1 MINIIG
7 LGPGEFDYITK
18 IGEKLIYASDILIGG
33 KRNLESIKDFNG
45 EKIILSNNLKEILD
59 FIKNKINEHVAI
71 VDNSFDD
78 EKKLIKVLEKLQVET
93 AIYAN
98 LVTIY
103 TNAKTQEITDEI
115 INSVKN
121 IDADTINKTINQF
134 SNFANKN

>member
-1 MINIIG
+1 MSEINV
-7 LGPGEFDYITK
+7 LDKFLE
-18 IGEKLIYASDILIGG
+18 
-33 KRNLESIKDFNG
+33 NL
-45 EKIILSNNLKEILD
+45 
-59 FIKNKINEHVAI
+59 KNKINEHVAI

-78 EKKLIKVLEKLQVET
+78 EEKLNNVLEKLQVET
-93 AIYAN
+93 SIYAN

-121 IDADTINKTINQF
+121 IDADTINKTMNQF

>member
-1 MINIIG
+1 MNEISI
-7 LGPGEFDYITK
+7 
-18 IGEKLIYASDILIGG
+18 SDKFLE
-33 KRNLESIKDFNG
+33 NL
-45 EKIILSNNLKEILD
+45 
-59 FIKNKINEHVAI
+59 KNKINEHVAI
-71 VDNSFDD
+71 ADNYFDDD
-78 EKKLIKVLEKLQVET
+78 EKLTKVLEKLQAET

-134 SNFANKN
+134 SNFANNN

>member
-1 MINIIG
+1 MSELNV
-7 LGPGEFDYITK
+7 
-18 IGEKLIYASDILIGG
+18 SDKFLE
-33 KRNLESIKDFNG
+33 NL
-45 EKIILSNNLKEILD
+45 
-59 FIKNKINEHVAI
+59 KNKINEHVAI
-71 VDNSFDD
+71 ADNYFDDD
-78 EKKLIKVLEKLQVET
+78 EKLTKVLEKLQVET

-121 IDADTINKTINQF
+121 IDADTINKTISQF

>member
-1 MINIIG
+1 MSELNI
-7 LGPGEFDYITK
+7 
-18 IGEKLIYASDILIGG
+18 SDKFLE
-33 KRNLESIKDFNG
+33 NL
-45 EKIILSNNLKEILD
+45 
-59 FIKNKINEHVAI
+59 KNKINEHVAI
-71 VDNSFDD
+71 ADNYFND
-78 EKKLIKVLEKLQVET
+78 EEKLTKVLEKLQVET

-103 TNAKTQEITDEI
+103 TNSKTQEITNEI

>member
-1 MINIIG
+1 MNELNI
-7 LGPGEFDYITK
+7 
-18 IGEKLIYASDILIGG
+18 SD
-33 KRNLESIKDFNG
+33 KF
-45 EKIILSNNLKEILD
+45 LD
-59 FIKNKINEHVAI
+59 FLKNRINEHVDI
-71 VDNSFDD
+71 VNNYSYNE
-78 EKKLIKVLEKLQVET
+78 EKLNKALEKLQIET
-93 AIYAN
+93 TIYAN

>member
-1 MINIIG
+1 MSEINV
-7 LGPGEFDYITK
+7 
-18 IGEKLIYASDILIGG
+18 SDKFLE
-33 KRNLESIKDFNG
+33 NL
-45 EKIILSNNLKEILD
+45 
-59 FIKNKINEHVAI
+59 KNKINEHVAI

-78 EKKLIKVLEKLQVET
+78 EEKLNNVLEKLQVET

-121 IDADTINKTINQF
+121 IDDDTINKTINQF